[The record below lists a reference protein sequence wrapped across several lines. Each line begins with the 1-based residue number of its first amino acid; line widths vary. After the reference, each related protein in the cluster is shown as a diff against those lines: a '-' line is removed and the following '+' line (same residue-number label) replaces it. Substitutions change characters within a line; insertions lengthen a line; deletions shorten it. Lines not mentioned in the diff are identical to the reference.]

1 MSKKINVTCLLT
13 NDWLMFAVFI
23 EQGDKYVESEVK
35 LKVLKIQVTLIN
47 WKQKFGMQIFWV
59 N

>member
-1 MSKKINVTCLLT
+1 MLHVSWL
-13 NDWLMFAVFI
+13 DWLMFAVFI